1 MDLERLQGDLR
12 RLTEIVGGW
21 DASKEIDALE
31 RDLVLEKLRGLYEAV
46 RFGMPVAAPAE
57 PAVGEASAPIDL
69 GEVLSLDP
77 LSDLPAPDADALP
90 EVQPP
95 FEEVLSTVSEPEMVS
110 VLEAAAEQTAE
121 QSTSPA
127 GSDAAILDADKPD
140 GREQTRSSGPETAAP
155 APEPDGKTDSEFL
168 AAASAEAPSPEPLA
182 AAAAE
187 TVAPAPAAEPAPAEP
202 APEGPESPAVEAFI
216 SASVAE
222 STHETA
228 PSDPDANPDQP
239 HEKSAAQ
246 TLFGVEEP
254 ASRHRHKQRVIMSLY
269 GSDTPEH
276 TPVTPTRE
284 AAPAEPVAESA
295 PAHKPVHPVHA
306 TTEAPAEIPAPAT
319 TLSDAAAAG
328 AVLGEVINANV
339 HTLADT
345 IAPPHDIASELR
357 RSEPVTDLHRAIG
370 INDKFLMIRDLF
382 GGDGEAFERAIE
394 ALNGFDNLDDCMIY
408 VAENYAWN
416 ANSDGAKL
424 LMELLERKFA

>member
-1 MDLERLQGDLR
+1 MHMDLDRLQSDLR
-12 RLTEIVGGW
+12 RLAEIVGSW

-31 RDLVLEKLRGLYEAV
+31 RDLVLEKLRGLYETV
-46 RFGMPVAAPAE
+46 RFGVRSETVPAE
-57 PAVGEASAPIDL
+57 PAAAEPALPIDL

-77 LSDLPAPDADALP
+77 LAEMPEAEELLP
-90 EVQPP
+90 EAASAFEEPVP
-95 FEEVLSTVSEPEMVS
+95 FEPEPTSDPGPEVSAAPASEPVREAELSEEPIAPAVPSAEMSGPEPEPVSEPI
-110 VLEAAAEQTAE
+110 
-121 QSTSPA
+121 
-127 GSDAAILDADKPD
+127 G
-140 GREQTRSSGPETAAP
+140 ETP
-155 APEPDGKTDSEFL
+155 APRD
-168 AAASAEAPSPEPLA
+168 
-182 AAAAE
+182 
-187 TVAPAPAAEPAPAEP
+187 V
-202 APEGPESPAVEAFI
+202 ESPAVEAFI

-222 STHETA
+222 SAHEPA
-228 PSDPDANPDQP
+228 PSDPDANPD
-239 HEKSAAQ
+239 HSREKSAAQ

-269 GSDTPEH
+269 GPDTPERTPA
-276 TPVTPTRE
+276 TPVGE
-284 AAPAEPVAESA
+284 AFPAEPAPEPAPA
-295 PAHKPVHPVHA
+295 PAHEPVHPVHPVHPA
-306 TTEAPAEIPAPAT
+306 AEAP
-319 TLSDAAAAG
+319 TLSDAAAPG

-357 RSEPVTDLHRAIG
+357 RSESVADLHRAIG

>member
-1 MDLERLQGDLR
+1 MDLERLQGRSAAADGDRR
-12 RLTEIVGGW
+12 RLGRFEGDRCT
-21 DASKEIDALE
+21 E

-77 LSDLPAPDADALP
+77 LSDLPAPDAEALP

-127 GSDAAILDADKPD
+127 GSDAATPDADKPD
-140 GREQTRSSGPETAAP
+140 GREQTRSSGRDSRPRAGTRGRP
-155 APEPDGKTDSEFL
+155 PRNSSPQRRRRPPRRNLLPLPREP
-168 AAASAEAPSPEPLA
+168 
-182 AAAAE
+182 
-187 TVAPAPAAEPAPAEP
+187 VAPAPAAEPAPED
-202 APEGPESPAVEAFI
+202 PESPAVEAFI

-276 TPVTPTRE
+276 TPVTPTR
-284 AAPAEPVAESA
+284 
-295 PAHKPVHPVHA
+295 KP
-306 TTEAPAEIPAPAT
+306 
-319 TLSDAAAAG
+319 
-328 AVLGEVINANV
+328 
-339 HTLADT
+339 
-345 IAPPHDIASELR
+345 LR
-357 RSEPVTDLHRAIG
+357 P
-370 INDKFLMIRDLF
+370 NP
-382 GGDGEAFERAIE
+382 
-394 ALNGFDNLDDCMIY
+394 
-408 VAENYAWN
+408 
-416 ANSDGAKL
+416 
-424 LMELLERKFA
+424 

>member
-1 MDLERLQGDLR
+1 MDLDRLQSDLQ
-12 RLTEIVGGW
+12 RLAEIVGGW

-31 RDLVLEKLRGLYEAV
+31 RDLVLEKLRNLYETV
-46 RFGMPVAAPAE
+46 RFGARPETVSAE
-57 PAVGEASAPIDL
+57 PAAAEPSVPIDL

-77 LSDLPAPDADALP
+77 LAEMPEAGETQPEETPAF
-90 EVQPP
+90 EESVP
-95 FEEVLSTVSEPEMVS
+95 FEPEPVSEPE
-110 VLEAAAEQTAE
+110 LEA
-121 QSTSPA
+121 
-127 GSDAAILDADKPD
+127 L
-140 GREQTRSSGPETAAP
+140 AAP
-155 APEPDGKTDSEFL
+155 APEPTREAEPSEEP
-168 AAASAEAPSPEPLA
+168 AAGNPAVPVSATPSAEISVSEPEPTP
-182 AAAAE
+182 E
-187 TVAPAPAAEPAPAEP
+187 PTPEPEPEPESVADPEPAAELVGEEP
-202 APEGPESPAVEAFI
+202 ASRDPESPAVEAFI

-222 STHETA
+222 STHESPA
-228 PSDPDANPDQP
+228 ASDADATSNSDHPR
-239 HEKSAAQ
+239 EKSAAQ

-269 GSDTPEH
+269 GSDTPERKPA
-276 TPVTPTRE
+276 TPVGE
-284 AAPAEPVAESA
+284 ASPAESVSVSA
-295 PAHKPVHPVHA
+295 PVHEPVRPVHPA
-306 TTEAPAEIPAPAT
+306 TETPTP
-319 TLSDAAAAG
+319 TLSDAAAPG

-357 RSEPVTDLHRAIG
+357 RSDPVTDLHRAIG

>member
-1 MDLERLQGDLR
+1 MHMDLDRLQSDLR
-12 RLTEIVGGW
+12 RLAEIVGSW

-31 RDLVLEKLRGLYEAV
+31 RDLVLEKLRGLYETV
-46 RFGMPVAAPAE
+46 RFGVRSETVPAE
-57 PAVGEASAPIDL
+57 PAAAEPALPIDL

-77 LSDLPAPDADALP
+77 LAEMPEAEEPLP
-90 EVQPP
+90 EAASAFEEPVP
-95 FEEVLSTVSEPEMVS
+95 FEPEPTSDPGPEVSAAPASEPVREAELSEEPIAPAVPSAEMSGPEPEPVSEPI
-110 VLEAAAEQTAE
+110 
-121 QSTSPA
+121 
-127 GSDAAILDADKPD
+127 G
-140 GREQTRSSGPETAAP
+140 ETP
-155 APEPDGKTDSEFL
+155 APRD
-168 AAASAEAPSPEPLA
+168 
-182 AAAAE
+182 
-187 TVAPAPAAEPAPAEP
+187 V
-202 APEGPESPAVEAFI
+202 ESPAVEAFI

-222 STHETA
+222 SAHEPA
-228 PSDPDANPDQP
+228 PSDPDANPD
-239 HEKSAAQ
+239 HSREKSAAQ

-269 GSDTPEH
+269 GPDTPERTPA
-276 TPVTPTRE
+276 TPVGE
-284 AAPAEPVAESA
+284 AFPAEPAPEPAPA
-295 PAHKPVHPVHA
+295 PAHEPVHPVHPVHPA
-306 TTEAPAEIPAPAT
+306 AEAP
-319 TLSDAAAAG
+319 TLSDAAAPG

-357 RSEPVTDLHRAIG
+357 RSESVADLHRAIG

>member
-1 MDLERLQGDLR
+1 MHMDLDRLQSDLR
-12 RLTEIVGGW
+12 RLAEIVGSW

-31 RDLVLEKLRGLYEAV
+31 RDLVLEKLRGLYGTV
-46 RFGMPVAAPAE
+46 RFGVRSETVPAE
-57 PAVGEASAPIDL
+57 PAAAEPALPIDL

-77 LSDLPAPDADALP
+77 LAEMPEAEEPLP
-90 EVQPP
+90 EAASAFEEPVP
-95 FEEVLSTVSEPEMVS
+95 FEPEPASGPGPEVSAAPASEPVREAELSEEPVAPAVPSAEMSGPEPEPVSEPI
-110 VLEAAAEQTAE
+110 
-121 QSTSPA
+121 
-127 GSDAAILDADKPD
+127 G
-140 GREQTRSSGPETAAP
+140 ETP
-155 APEPDGKTDSEFL
+155 APRDVEL
-168 AAASAEAPSPEPLA
+168 
-182 AAAAE
+182 
-187 TVAPAPAAEPAPAEP
+187 
-202 APEGPESPAVEAFI
+202 PAVEAFI

-222 STHETA
+222 SAHEPA
-228 PSDPDANPDQP
+228 PSDPDANPD
-239 HEKSAAQ
+239 HSREKSAAQ

-269 GSDTPEH
+269 GPDTPERTPA
-276 TPVTPTRE
+276 TPVGE
-284 AAPAEPVAESA
+284 AFPAEPAPEPAPA
-295 PAHKPVHPVHA
+295 PAHEPVHPVHPVHPA
-306 TTEAPAEIPAPAT
+306 AEAP
-319 TLSDAAAAG
+319 TLSDAAAPG

-357 RSEPVTDLHRAIG
+357 RSESVADLHRAIG

>member
-77 LSDLPAPDADALP
+77 LSDLPAPDAEALP

-121 QSTSPA
+121 QSTSQA
-127 GSDAAILDADKPD
+127 GSDAATPDADKPD
-140 GREQTRSSGPETAAP
+140 GCEQTRPSGPETAAP
-155 APEPDGKTDSEFL
+155 APEPDGKTASEFL
-168 AAASAEAPSPEPLA
+168 AAASAETPSPEPLA

-187 TVAPAPAAEPAPAEP
+187 PVAPAPAAEPAPED
-202 APEGPESPAVEAFI
+202 PESPAVEAFI

-276 TPVTPTRE
+276 TPATPTRE
-284 AAPAEPVAESA
+284 AAPAEPVTEPA

-306 TTEAPAEIPAPAT
+306 TTETPAETTAPAT

>member
-1 MDLERLQGDLR
+1 MHMDLDRLQSDLR
-12 RLTEIVGGW
+12 RLAEIVGSW

-31 RDLVLEKLRGLYEAV
+31 RDLVLEKLRGLYETV
-46 RFGMPVAAPAE
+46 RFGVRSETVPAE
-57 PAVGEASAPIDL
+57 PAAAEPALPIDL

-77 LSDLPAPDADALP
+77 LAEMPEAEEPLP
-90 EVQPP
+90 EAASAFEEPVP
-95 FEEVLSTVSEPEMVS
+95 FEPEPTSDPGPEVSAAPASEPVREAELSEEPVAPAVPSAEMSGPEPEPVSEPI
-110 VLEAAAEQTAE
+110 
-121 QSTSPA
+121 
-127 GSDAAILDADKPD
+127 G
-140 GREQTRSSGPETAAP
+140 ETP
-155 APEPDGKTDSEFL
+155 APRD
-168 AAASAEAPSPEPLA
+168 
-182 AAAAE
+182 
-187 TVAPAPAAEPAPAEP
+187 V
-202 APEGPESPAVEAFI
+202 ESPAVEAFI

-222 STHETA
+222 SAHEPA
-228 PSDPDANPDQP
+228 PSDPDANPD
-239 HEKSAAQ
+239 HSREKSAAQ

-269 GSDTPEH
+269 GPDTPERTPA
-276 TPVTPTRE
+276 TPVGE
-284 AAPAEPVAESA
+284 AFPAEPAPEPAPA
-295 PAHKPVHPVHA
+295 PAHEPVHPVHPVHPA
-306 TTEAPAEIPAPAT
+306 AEAP
-319 TLSDAAAAG
+319 TLSDAAAPG

-357 RSEPVTDLHRAIG
+357 RSESVADLHRAIG

>member
-1 MDLERLQGDLR
+1 MHMDLDRLQSDLR
-12 RLTEIVGGW
+12 RLAEIVGSW

-31 RDLVLEKLRGLYEAV
+31 RDLVLEKLRGLYETV
-46 RFGMPVAAPAE
+46 RFGVRSETVPAE
-57 PAVGEASAPIDL
+57 PAAAEPALPIDL

-77 LSDLPAPDADALP
+77 LAEMPEAEEPLP
-90 EVQPP
+90 EAASAFEEPVP
-95 FEEVLSTVSEPEMVS
+95 FEPEPTSDPGPEVSAAPASEPVREAELSEEPIAPAVPSAEMSGPEPEPVSEPI
-110 VLEAAAEQTAE
+110 
-121 QSTSPA
+121 
-127 GSDAAILDADKPD
+127 G
-140 GREQTRSSGPETAAP
+140 ETP
-155 APEPDGKTDSEFL
+155 APRD
-168 AAASAEAPSPEPLA
+168 
-182 AAAAE
+182 
-187 TVAPAPAAEPAPAEP
+187 V
-202 APEGPESPAVEAFI
+202 ESPAVEAFI

-222 STHETA
+222 SAHEPA
-228 PSDPDANPDQP
+228 PSDPDANPD
-239 HEKSAAQ
+239 HSREKSAAQ

-269 GSDTPEH
+269 GPDTPERTPA
-276 TPVTPTRE
+276 TPVGE
-284 AAPAEPVAESA
+284 AFPAEPAPEPAPAPA
-295 PAHKPVHPVHA
+295 PAHEPVHPVHPVHPA
-306 TTEAPAEIPAPAT
+306 AEAP
-319 TLSDAAAAG
+319 TLSDAAAPG
-328 AVLGEVINANV
+328 TVLGEVINANV

-357 RSEPVTDLHRAIG
+357 RSESVADLHRAIG

>member
-95 FEEVLSTVSEPEMVS
+95 FVEVLSTVSEPEMVS

-121 QSTSPA
+121 QSTSQA
-127 GSDAAILDADKPD
+127 GSDAATPDADKPD
-140 GREQTRSSGPETAAP
+140 GCEQTRPSGPETAAP
-155 APEPDGKTDSEFL
+155 APEPDGKTASEFL
-168 AAASAEAPSPEPLA
+168 AAASAETPSPEPLA

-187 TVAPAPAAEPAPAEP
+187 TVAPAPAAEPAPEDS
-202 APEGPESPAVEAFI
+202 ESPAVEAFI

-284 AAPAEPVAESA
+284 AAPAEPVTKPV

-306 TTEAPAEIPAPAT
+306 TTETPAETPAPAT

>member
-1 MDLERLQGDLR
+1 MHMDLDRLQSDLR
-12 RLTEIVGGW
+12 RLAEIVGSW

-31 RDLVLEKLRGLYEAV
+31 RDLVLEKLRGLYETV
-46 RFGMPVAAPAE
+46 RFGVRSETVPAE
-57 PAVGEASAPIDL
+57 PAAAEPALPIDL

-77 LSDLPAPDADALP
+77 LAEMPEAEEPLP
-90 EVQPP
+90 EAASAFEEPVP
-95 FEEVLSTVSEPEMVS
+95 FEPKPTSGPGPEVSAAPASEPVREAELSEEPVAPAVPSAEMSGPEPEPVSEPI
-110 VLEAAAEQTAE
+110 
-121 QSTSPA
+121 
-127 GSDAAILDADKPD
+127 G
-140 GREQTRSSGPETAAP
+140 ETP
-155 APEPDGKTDSEFL
+155 APRDVEL
-168 AAASAEAPSPEPLA
+168 
-182 AAAAE
+182 
-187 TVAPAPAAEPAPAEP
+187 
-202 APEGPESPAVEAFI
+202 PAVEAFI

-222 STHETA
+222 SAHEPA
-228 PSDPDANPDQP
+228 PSDPDANPD
-239 HEKSAAQ
+239 HSREKSAAQ

-269 GSDTPEH
+269 GPDTPERTPA
-276 TPVTPTRE
+276 TPVGE
-284 AAPAEPVAESA
+284 AFPAEPAPEPAPA
-295 PAHKPVHPVHA
+295 PAHEPVHPVHPVHPA
-306 TTEAPAEIPAPAT
+306 AEAP
-319 TLSDAAAAG
+319 TLSDAAAPG

-357 RSEPVTDLHRAIG
+357 RSESVADLHRAIG

>member
-77 LSDLPAPDADALP
+77 LSDLPAPDAEALP

-127 GSDAAILDADKPD
+127 GSDAATPDADKPD
-140 GREQTRSSGPETAAP
+140 GREQTRPSGPETAAP
-155 APEPDGKTDSEFL
+155 APEPDGKTASEFL
-168 AAASAEAPSPEPLA
+168 AAASAETPSPEPLA

-187 TVAPAPAAEPAPAEP
+187 TVAPAPAAEPAPEDS
-202 APEGPESPAVEAFI
+202 ESPAVEAFI

-284 AAPAEPVAESA
+284 AAPAEPVTKPV

-306 TTEAPAEIPAPAT
+306 TTETPAETPAPAT

>member
-1 MDLERLQGDLR
+1 MHMDLDRLQSDLR
-12 RLTEIVGGW
+12 RLAEIVGSW

-31 RDLVLEKLRGLYEAV
+31 RDLVLEKLRGLYETV
-46 RFGMPVAAPAE
+46 RFGVRSETVPAE
-57 PAVGEASAPIDL
+57 PAAAEPALPIDL

-77 LSDLPAPDADALP
+77 LAEMPEAEEPLP
-90 EVQPP
+90 EAASAFEEPVP
-95 FEEVLSTVSEPEMVS
+95 FEPEPTSDPGPEVSAAPASEPVREAELSEEPIAPAVPSAEMSGPEPEPVSEPI
-110 VLEAAAEQTAE
+110 
-121 QSTSPA
+121 
-127 GSDAAILDADKPD
+127 G
-140 GREQTRSSGPETAAP
+140 ETP
-155 APEPDGKTDSEFL
+155 APRD
-168 AAASAEAPSPEPLA
+168 
-182 AAAAE
+182 
-187 TVAPAPAAEPAPAEP
+187 V
-202 APEGPESPAVEAFI
+202 ESPAVEAFI

-222 STHETA
+222 SAHEPA
-228 PSDPDANPDQP
+228 PSDPDANPD
-239 HEKSAAQ
+239 HSREKSAAQ

-269 GSDTPEH
+269 GPDTPERTPA
-276 TPVTPTRE
+276 TPVGE
-284 AAPAEPVAESA
+284 AFPAEPAPEPAPAPA
-295 PAHKPVHPVHA
+295 PAHEPVHPVHPVHPA
-306 TTEAPAEIPAPAT
+306 AEAP
-319 TLSDAAAAG
+319 TLSDAAAPG

-357 RSEPVTDLHRAIG
+357 RSESVADLHRAIG

>member
-1 MDLERLQGDLR
+1 MHMDLDRLQSDLR
-12 RLTEIVGGW
+12 RLAEIVGSW

-31 RDLVLEKLRGLYEAV
+31 RDLVLEKLRGLYETV
-46 RFGMPVAAPAE
+46 RFGVRSETVPAE
-57 PAVGEASAPIDL
+57 PAAAEPALPIDL

-77 LSDLPAPDADALP
+77 LAEMPEAEEPLP
-90 EVQPP
+90 EAASAFEEPVP
-95 FEEVLSTVSEPEMVS
+95 FEPEPTSDPGPEVSAAPASEPVREAELSEEPIAPAVPSAEMSGPEPEPVSEPI
-110 VLEAAAEQTAE
+110 
-121 QSTSPA
+121 
-127 GSDAAILDADKPD
+127 G
-140 GREQTRSSGPETAAP
+140 ETP
-155 APEPDGKTDSEFL
+155 APRD
-168 AAASAEAPSPEPLA
+168 
-182 AAAAE
+182 
-187 TVAPAPAAEPAPAEP
+187 V
-202 APEGPESPAVEAFI
+202 ESPAVEAFI

-222 STHETA
+222 SAHEPA
-228 PSDPDANPDQP
+228 PSDPDANPD
-239 HEKSAAQ
+239 HSREKSAAQ

-269 GSDTPEH
+269 GPDTPERTPA
-276 TPVTPTRE
+276 TPVGE
-284 AAPAEPVAESA
+284 AFPAEPAPEPAPA
-295 PAHKPVHPVHA
+295 PAHEPVQPVHPVHPA
-306 TTEAPAEIPAPAT
+306 AEAP
-319 TLSDAAAAG
+319 TLSDAAAPG

-357 RSEPVTDLHRAIG
+357 RSESVADLHRAIG

>member
-1 MDLERLQGDLR
+1 MHMDLDRLQSDLR
-12 RLTEIVGGW
+12 RLAEIVGSW

-31 RDLVLEKLRGLYEAV
+31 RDLMLEKLRGLYETV
-46 RFGMPVAAPAE
+46 RFGVRSETVPAE
-57 PAVGEASAPIDL
+57 PAAAEPALPIDL

-77 LSDLPAPDADALP
+77 LAEMPEAEEPLP
-90 EVQPP
+90 EAASAFEEPVP
-95 FEEVLSTVSEPEMVS
+95 FEPEPTSDPGPEVSAAPASEPVREAELSEEPVAPAVPSAEMSGPEPEPVSEPI
-110 VLEAAAEQTAE
+110 
-121 QSTSPA
+121 
-127 GSDAAILDADKPD
+127 G
-140 GREQTRSSGPETAAP
+140 ETP
-155 APEPDGKTDSEFL
+155 APRD
-168 AAASAEAPSPEPLA
+168 
-182 AAAAE
+182 
-187 TVAPAPAAEPAPAEP
+187 V
-202 APEGPESPAVEAFI
+202 ESPAVEAFI

-222 STHETA
+222 SAHEPA
-228 PSDPDANPDQP
+228 PSDPDANPD
-239 HEKSAAQ
+239 HSREKSAAQ

-269 GSDTPEH
+269 GPDTPERTPA
-276 TPVTPTRE
+276 TPVGE
-284 AAPAEPVAESA
+284 AFPAEPAPEPAPA
-295 PAHKPVHPVHA
+295 PAHEPVHPVHPVHPA
-306 TTEAPAEIPAPAT
+306 AEAP
-319 TLSDAAAAG
+319 TLSDAAAPG

-357 RSEPVTDLHRAIG
+357 RSESVADLHRAIG

>member
-1 MDLERLQGDLR
+1 MHMDLDRLQSDLR
-12 RLTEIVGGW
+12 RLAEIVGSW

-31 RDLVLEKLRGLYEAV
+31 RDLVLEKLRGLYETV
-46 RFGMPVAAPAE
+46 RFGVRSETVPAE
-57 PAVGEASAPIDL
+57 PAAAEPALPIDL

-77 LSDLPAPDADALP
+77 LAEMPEAEEPLP
-90 EVQPP
+90 EAASAFEEPVP
-95 FEEVLSTVSEPEMVS
+95 FEPEPTSGPGPEVSAAPASEPVREAELSEEPVAPAVPSAEMSGPEPEPVSEPI
-110 VLEAAAEQTAE
+110 
-121 QSTSPA
+121 
-127 GSDAAILDADKPD
+127 G
-140 GREQTRSSGPETAAP
+140 ETP
-155 APEPDGKTDSEFL
+155 APRD
-168 AAASAEAPSPEPLA
+168 
-182 AAAAE
+182 
-187 TVAPAPAAEPAPAEP
+187 V
-202 APEGPESPAVEAFI
+202 ESPAVEAFI

-222 STHETA
+222 SAHEPA
-228 PSDPDANPDQP
+228 PSDPDANQD
-239 HEKSAAQ
+239 HSREKSAAQ

-269 GSDTPEH
+269 GPDTPERTPA
-276 TPVTPTRE
+276 TPVGE
-284 AAPAEPVAESA
+284 AFPAEPAPEPAPA
-295 PAHKPVHPVHA
+295 PAHEPVHPVHPVHPA
-306 TTEAPAEIPAPAT
+306 AEAP
-319 TLSDAAAAG
+319 TLSDAAAPG

-357 RSEPVTDLHRAIG
+357 RSESVADLQRAIG
-370 INDKFLMIRDLF
+370 INDKFLMIRDLV

>member
-1 MDLERLQGDLR
+1 MHMDLDRLQSDLR
-12 RLTEIVGGW
+12 RLAEIVGSW

-31 RDLVLEKLRGLYEAV
+31 RDLVLEKLRGLYETV
-46 RFGMPVAAPAE
+46 RFGVRSETVPAE
-57 PAVGEASAPIDL
+57 PAAAEPALPIDL

-77 LSDLPAPDADALP
+77 LAEMPEAEEPLP
-90 EVQPP
+90 EAASAFEEPVP
-95 FEEVLSTVSEPEMVS
+95 FEPKPTSGPGPEVSAAPASEPVREAELSEEPVAPAVPSAEMSGPEPEPVSEPI
-110 VLEAAAEQTAE
+110 
-121 QSTSPA
+121 
-127 GSDAAILDADKPD
+127 G
-140 GREQTRSSGPETAAP
+140 ETP
-155 APEPDGKTDSEFL
+155 APRD
-168 AAASAEAPSPEPLA
+168 
-182 AAAAE
+182 
-187 TVAPAPAAEPAPAEP
+187 V
-202 APEGPESPAVEAFI
+202 ESPAVEAFI

-222 STHETA
+222 SAHEPA
-228 PSDPDANPDQP
+228 PSDPDANPD
-239 HEKSAAQ
+239 HSREKSAAQ

-269 GSDTPEH
+269 GPDTPERTPA
-276 TPVTPTRE
+276 TPVGE
-284 AAPAEPVAESA
+284 AFPAEPAPEPAPA
-295 PAHKPVHPVHA
+295 PAHEPVHPVHPVHPA
-306 TTEAPAEIPAPAT
+306 AEAP
-319 TLSDAAAAG
+319 TLSDAAAPG

-357 RSEPVTDLHRAIG
+357 RSESVADLHRAIG

>member
-1 MDLERLQGDLR
+1 MHMDLDRLQSDLR
-12 RLTEIVGGW
+12 RLAEIVGSW

-31 RDLVLEKLRGLYEAV
+31 RDLVLEKLRGLYETV
-46 RFGMPVAAPAE
+46 RFGVRSETVPAE
-57 PAVGEASAPIDL
+57 PAAAEPALPIDL

-77 LSDLPAPDADALP
+77 LAEMPEAEEPLP
-90 EVQPP
+90 EAASAFEEPVP
-95 FEEVLSTVSEPEMVS
+95 FEPEPTSDPGPEVSAAPASEPVREAELSEEPIAPAVPSAEMSGPEPEPVSEPI
-110 VLEAAAEQTAE
+110 
-121 QSTSPA
+121 
-127 GSDAAILDADKPD
+127 G
-140 GREQTRSSGPETAAP
+140 ETP
-155 APEPDGKTDSEFL
+155 APRD
-168 AAASAEAPSPEPLA
+168 
-182 AAAAE
+182 
-187 TVAPAPAAEPAPAEP
+187 V
-202 APEGPESPAVEAFI
+202 ESPAVEAFI

-222 STHETA
+222 SAHEPA
-228 PSDPDANPDQP
+228 PSDPDANPD
-239 HEKSAAQ
+239 HSREKSAAQ

-269 GSDTPEH
+269 GPDTPERTPA
-276 TPVTPTRE
+276 TPVGE
-284 AAPAEPVAESA
+284 AFPAEPAPEPAPAPAPA
-295 PAHKPVHPVHA
+295 PAHEPVHPVHPVHPA
-306 TTEAPAEIPAPAT
+306 AEAP
-319 TLSDAAAAG
+319 TLSDAAAPG

-357 RSEPVTDLHRAIG
+357 RSESVADLHRAIG